1 MTKFLS
7 ANVTASYRYR
17 RRPLLS
23 GGSSRWRY
31 AVIARV
37 ITRRAMVPWAVRRAC
52 RSDLTTARR
61 ATARG
66 PVPGAARTG
75 AGRDGRT
82 GSAAG
87 QPGRAHATAD
97 RIASDIW
104 KALKRCPVAK
114 L

>member
-1 MTKFLS
+1 
-7 ANVTASYRYR
+7 
-17 RRPLLS
+17 
-23 GGSSRWRY
+23 
-31 AVIARV
+31 
-37 ITRRAMVPWAVRRAC
+37 MVPWAVRRAC

-75 AGRDGRT
+75 AGRDSRT

-114 L
+114 LASMPARNANAGASRDGCTAPIHISGV